1 MRAESS
7 PHRNGSERSVPNG
20 SKPSKSTAHAAAN
33 DAHGAGKAT
42 SDAKGRPPV
51 LDDEQLMT
59 LAASLA
65 DRLGRPPKL
74 EELISEAGGCQRQ
87 RASRILQKLREQMAA
102 KVIRNTIEL
111 PADLES
117 EMKGWMARCLALSAQ
132 QLAAEHVRLTERH
145 EQERAADKDLVS
157 ELQTSLHDL
166 REALANQTR
175 MTTETIAVNRKLEE
189 RVSQLRAERDIAQAV
204 ADDRMSIISQLKA

>member
-1 MRAESS
+1 MPAESS
-7 PHRNGSERSVPNG
+7 HHRNGSERSVPNG
-20 SKPSKSTAHAAAN
+20 SKPSKGTGSAAAN
-33 DAHGAGKAT
+33 DPHGAGKPA
-42 SDAKGRPPV
+42 SDAKGRTPV
-51 LDDEQLMT
+51 LDDEQL

-87 RASRILQKLREQMAA
+87 RASRILQKLREHMAA
-102 KVIRNTIEL
+102 KVIRNTINL

-117 EMKGWMARCLALSAQ
+117 EMKGWMVRCLSLSAQ
-132 QLAAEHVRLTERH
+132 QLAAEHARLTEQH
-145 EQERAADKDLVS
+145 EQERAADKDLVT

-175 MTTETIAVNRKLEE
+175 MATETIAVNRKLEE
-189 RVSQLRAERDIAQAV
+189 KVSQLRAERDIAQAV
-204 ADDRMSIISQLKA
+204 ADDRLAIIEKLRG